1 LPRVR
6 GSVLSERGMDTESPL
21 LRHGLPSLAVVS
33 AGAKIPIV
41 PDEKSATPKR
51 G

>member
-1 LPRVR
+1 MLFAC
-6 GSVLSERGMDTESPL
+6 S
-21 LRHGLPSLAVVS
+21 VS

-41 PDEKSATPKR
+41 PVEKLPTRDK